1 MNSRERVLAAI
12 NHEEA
17 DRVPIDLGSTCVTSI
32 NLKAYGNLRR
42 TLGMK
47 GGAARVFHTW
57 VQTPE
62 VEPEIAERLHVD
74 TVTLPRYKMSL
85 GIPNADFKP
94 WQFVDGT
101 DFLVPVDFT
110 PRIND
115 DGDFEWWEHGVKIAE
130 APKEGTQGFAVKY
143 FPLEHAT
150 TEGEIDDWFDN
161 YYGNFM
167 GRIRVTDEELVWAR
181 EFAQRLRATTDK
193 AIVSDYV
200 FGIIFVTE
208 GILGFQNTYMS
219 LLNNPGLIRYFFDR
233 LVHEQ
238 IVNLKRYLGAVGE
251 YIDVIMGADDVGAQK
266 GPMIKVDTFR
276 EFLLPGHKLFC
287 ETVHE
292 NSNAKVLFH
301 TDGSVMPFL
310 QDLIDIGVDCFNTVQ
325 TDAADMDAMEMQ
337 KRFGNNLTFWGG
349 GVDTHHVLPR
359 GTPDEVREDVRR
371 RMKIFGPGGGF
382 VFSAIH
388 NILGDVPPE
397 NILAAFDAA
406 AEFGRYPIMTGT
418 ESQGELAAKLT
429 AANYWEKPLQ
439 SLRRGDTPVSATLEE
454 ISHKPR
460 RGRRN
465 SPADA

>member
-1 MNSRERVLAAI
+1 MNARERVLAAI
-12 NHEEA
+12 NHEET
-17 DRVPIDLGSTCVTSI
+17 DRVPIDCDSTCVTSV

-42 TLGMK
+42 KLGMTD
-47 GGAARVFHTW
+47 GTARVFHTW

-62 VEPEIAERLHVD
+62 IEPQIAERLHVD

-85 GIPNADFKP
+85 GIANAEFKS

-101 DFLVPVDFT
+101 DFLVPVDFE
-110 PRIND
+110 PSINA
-115 DGDFEWWEHGVKIAE
+115 DGDFEWWEHGIKIAE
-130 APKEGTQGFAVKY
+130 APKEGTQGFAVKH

-150 TEGEIDDWFDN
+150 TEKEIDDWFDN
-161 YYGNFM
+161 YDGNFM
-167 GRIRVTDEELVWAR
+167 GRIKVSDEELVWAR
-181 EFAQRLRATTDK
+181 DFARHLRQTTDK

-219 LLNNPGLIRYFFDR
+219 LLNNPGLIHYFFDR

-325 TDAADMDAMEMQ
+325 TDAADMDAMAMK
-337 KRFGNNLTFWGG
+337 KRFGKNLTFLGRWCRYASCLAQGHARGG
-349 GVDTHHVLPR
+349 QR
-359 GTPDEVREDVRR
+359 GCTAAHEDLRSRWWFRIFCYPQYFGRCTTREYTGCIRCRR
-371 RMKIFGPGGGF
+371 R
-382 VFSAIH
+382 VRA
-388 NILGDVPPE
+388 L
-397 NILAAFDAA
+397 
-406 AEFGRYPIMTGT
+406 
-418 ESQGELAAKLT
+418 
-429 AANYWEKPLQ
+429 
-439 SLRRGDTPVSATLEE
+439 
-454 ISHKPR
+454 SHHSR
-460 RGRRN
+460 
-465 SPADA
+465 A

>member
-12 NHEEA
+12 DHEET
-17 DRVPIDLGSTCVTSI
+17 DRVPIDCGSTCVTSI

-42 TLGMK
+42 KLGMTD
-47 GGAARVFHTW
+47 GAARVFHTW

-62 VEPEIAERLHVD
+62 IEPKIAERLHVD

-85 GIPNADFKP
+85 GIPNAEFKP

-101 DFLVPVDFT
+101 NFQVPVDFT
-110 PRIND
+110 PSINE

-143 FPLEHAT
+143 CPLEHAS
-150 TEGEIDDWFDN
+150 TEKEIDDWFDN
-161 YYGNFM
+161 YDGNFM
-167 GRIRVTDEELVWAR
+167 GRIKVTDEELVWAR
-181 EFAQRLRATTDK
+181 EHAKHLRETTDK

-208 GILGFQNTYMS
+208 GILGFQKTYMS
-219 LLNNPGLIRYFFDR
+219 LLDNPNLIRYFFDR

-238 IVNLKRYLGAVGE
+238 IVNLKRYLGAVGD
-251 YIDVIMGADDVGAQK
+251 YIDVIMAADDVGAQK

-292 NSNAKVLFH
+292 HSNAKVFFH

-325 TDAADMDAMEMQ
+325 TDAANMDAMEMKQ
-337 KRFGNNLTFWGG
+337 RFGKNLTFWGG
-349 GVDTHHVLPR
+349 GVDTHHMLPQ
-359 GTPDEVREDVRR
+359 GTPEEVREDVRR

-382 VFSAIH
+382 IFSTIH

-406 AEFGRYPIMTGT
+406 AEYGQYPITAGP
-418 ESQGELAAKLT
+418 ESQAELATKLT
-429 AANYWEKPLQ
+429 AANYWERPLK
-439 SLRRGDTPVSATLEE
+439 SMRRGDTPVSDGPKKAVRK
-454 ISHKPR
+454 SRPKRRPR
-460 RGRRN
+460 K
-465 SPADA
+465 